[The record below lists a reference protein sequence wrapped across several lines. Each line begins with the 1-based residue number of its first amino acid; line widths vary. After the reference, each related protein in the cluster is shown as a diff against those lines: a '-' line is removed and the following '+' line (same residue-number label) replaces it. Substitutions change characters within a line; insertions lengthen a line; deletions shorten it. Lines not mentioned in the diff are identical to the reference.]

1 METVVTIVSMLGGV
15 AGMGAYLHADI
26 RRVETRL
33 DAHVG
38 RLDGRI
44 ERLDDRV
51 YALATGLKPL
61 IDDASRSES
70 S

>member
-1 METVVTIVSMLGGV
+1 METAVTILSVLGAI

-33 DAHVG
+33 EAS
-38 RLDGRI
+38 I
-44 ERLDDRV
+44 EKLDDRL

-61 IDDASRSES
+61 IDDARRSES
-70 S
+70 T